1 MVQKLINEIY
11 PWWCSGSRNEEVI
24 NVTYPWW
31 ASGSRN
37 EKTIDP
43 PNHLIRDANRVVEM
57 HHALNAL
64 RLNDDRIT
72 VVLSFLNKD
81 NKRGRQY

>member
-1 MVQKLINEIY
+1 MVQKPINVTY
-11 PWWCSGSRNEEVI
+11 PWWASGSRNEKVI

-43 PNHLIRDANRVVEM
+43 PSHRIRDANRVVEM
-57 HHALNAL
+57 HHILDAL
-64 RLNDDRIT
+64 RLNDEHIT
-72 VVLSFLNKD
+72 VLLSFLNED
-81 NKRGRQY
+81 NHRDRQY